1 MCSEV
6 RRGRAGFLPFRGLQ
20 LNGAVC
26 SGVFWDV
33 ELVFF
38 LNVIGQETSG
48 QEMLP

>member
-1 MCSEV
+1 MWSET
-6 RRGRAGFLPFRGLQ
+6 RRGRGGPLPFRVLQ

-26 SGVFWDV
+26 AGVFWDV

-38 LNVIGQETSG
+38 LNVIGQEAPG